1 MTAKAEISGR
11 ETLLEAACKLFL
23 EDGYDAVSMQQ
34 IAEAAGM
41 TKGAP
46 YYHFRNKD
54 DLFMQVFVLSIERLK
69 SGFASQLEIEG
80 TLDERLK
87 RAMVYIFQTTQGDL
101 SRLFSDF
108 ERYLSGSCKADLKM
122 SALDHGNMV
131 SGLIPFF
138 EEAAARGEFSRVTPA
153 RAAYLFILL
162 TMGQLQW
169 VRFQQFTPDLVE
181 TPESMA
187 DELVGV
193 LLNGIR

>member
-1 MTAKAEISGR
+1 MTAKVEISGR
-11 ETLLEAACKLFL
+11 EALLEAASRLFL
-23 EDGYDAVSMQQ
+23 EDGYDTVSMQQ

-54 DLFMQVFVLSIERLK
+54 DLFMQVFILAIERLK
-69 SGFASQLEIEG
+69 AGFATQLEIEG
-80 TLDERLK
+80 TLDDRLK
-87 RAMVYIFQTTQGDL
+87 RAMVYIFRTSQGDL

-108 ERYLSGSCKADLKM
+108 ERYVSGSCHADLKVK
-122 SALDHGNMV
+122 ALDHGNMV
-131 SGLIPFF
+131 SGLVPFF
-138 EEAAARGEFSRVTPA
+138 VQSAARGEFARVTPE
-153 RAAYLFILL
+153 RAAYLFLLL

-169 VRFQQFTPDLVE
+169 IRFQQFTPDVVE

>member
-11 ETLLEAACKLFL
+11 ETLLEAACQLFL

-54 DLFMQVFVLSIERLK
+54 DLFMQVFVLSIERMK
-69 SGFASQLEIEG
+69 AGFASQLETDG

-87 RAMVYIFQTTQGDL
+87 RAMVYVFRTTQGDL

-108 ERYLSGSCKADLKM
+108 ERYLSVSCRADLKS

-131 SGLIPFF
+131 NGLIPFF
-138 EEAAARGEFSRVTPA
+138 EAAAARGEFSRVSPA
-153 RAAYLFILL
+153 QAARIYIML

-169 VRFQQFTPDLVE
+169 IRFQQFGVE
-181 TPESMA
+181 EVQTPEAMA
-187 DELVGV
+187 DELVSV
-193 LLNGIR
+193 LLQGI